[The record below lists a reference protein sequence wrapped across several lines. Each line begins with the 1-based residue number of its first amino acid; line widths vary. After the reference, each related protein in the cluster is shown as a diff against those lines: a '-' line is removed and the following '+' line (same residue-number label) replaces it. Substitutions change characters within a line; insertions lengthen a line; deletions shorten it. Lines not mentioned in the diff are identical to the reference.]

1 MSTVYNLE
9 CLKDFDTT
17 KLPDIERMG
26 EKYIADIQQIM
37 KEMYGEEMMGAMPED
52 RLKPCILGVSRA
64 LLLVLFRGTSNP
76 F

>member
-1 MSTVYNLE
+1 MSTVYNLD
-9 CLKDFDTT
+9 CLKDFDTS
-17 KLPDIERMG
+17 KLPDIERVG

-52 RLKPCILGVSRA
+52 RLKPCILGVSKA
-64 LLLVLFRGTSNP
+64 LLNVSFQGTSNP